1 MNNYDVEKW
10 NAVKSKGRLNYILK
24 YGVLLWGGLAG
35 ILSCIIISILDGG
48 LSINPFLE
56 NLTNGTFLIYMIS
69 MMISGIIFGALAWQ
83 INCKKTSES
92 NHIK

>member
-48 LSINPFLE
+48 LIE

-69 MMISGIIFGALAWQ
+69 MMLSGILFGALAWQ

-92 NHIK
+92 NDTK